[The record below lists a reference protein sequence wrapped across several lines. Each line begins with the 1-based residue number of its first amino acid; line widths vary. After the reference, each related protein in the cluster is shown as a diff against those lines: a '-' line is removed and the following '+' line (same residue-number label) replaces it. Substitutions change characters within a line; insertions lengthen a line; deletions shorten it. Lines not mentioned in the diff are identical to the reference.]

1 MKIGVLGGTFDPIHH
16 GHIIIGEFARI
27 SMDLDKVIFIPSGRH
42 PFKDN
47 KEITDPKI
55 RCKMVELAIESNPY
69 FEISTIEIE
78 KAGINYTID
87 TIRDLKDQYKDA
99 EIYFII
105 GSDILFEIE
114 QWKEFEELIK
124 LCKFILFIRRD
135 KDKEKISKMIQ
146 KLERE
151 YNMNIKPV
159 NAPISPISSTE
170 IRQRVKEG
178 KSIKHLVRDNV
189 EGYIM
194 ENKIYGE
201 DINE

>member
-114 QWKEFEELIK
+114 QWKEFEEI
-124 LCKFILFIRRD
+124 I
-135 KDKEKISKMIQ
+135 
-146 KLERE
+146 
-151 YNMNIKPV
+151 
-159 NAPISPISSTE
+159 
-170 IRQRVKEG
+170 
-178 KSIKHLVRDNV
+178 
-189 EGYIM
+189 
-194 ENKIYGE
+194 
-201 DINE
+201 